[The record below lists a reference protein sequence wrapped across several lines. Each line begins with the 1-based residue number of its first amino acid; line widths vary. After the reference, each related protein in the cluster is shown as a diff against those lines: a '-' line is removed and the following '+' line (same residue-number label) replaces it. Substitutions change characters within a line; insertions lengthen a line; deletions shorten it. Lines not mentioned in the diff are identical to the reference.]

1 MSDSLIPTRYFRL
14 IYVEIYK
21 KVEKFCQK
29 LGMLYARFQKK
40 KDVLSLTLDEGKKPS
55 YECEICDQKCTTK
68 QGLTQHVLAVHEIK
82 KPYACP
88 HCDRKFA
95 AKSTLKGH
103 IYNVHE
109 RKITEPNLMSQSDV
123 LKFLEAKPYKKKLK
137 SCESKPQNLANNLL
151 ELKTNKKSKCGSK
164 NATEASLIRCQ
175 FCDEVFG
182 NQNIL
187 KNHIRN
193 IHEEVKNNS
202 SNRSSF
208 CEKDFATQRTLL
220 RHISS
225 VHEKKKPHA
234 CPQCKATFAA
244 KNNLKQHIYNVH
256 EKERPEP
263 KVMSQSEVLK
273 YLEAKSSK
281 KSKTHKFQC
290 EICDKVFPLKT
301 TLENHIQK
309 IHEEIDIKEELI
321 ESDDE

>member
-1 MSDSLIPTRYFRL
+1 MSKIGDAIC
-14 IYVEIYK
+14 
-21 KVEKFCQK
+21 KVS
-29 LGMLYARFQKK
+29 KK
-40 KDVLSLTLDEGKKPS
+40 KDILSLTLDEGKKPS

-68 QGLTQHVLAVHEIK
+68 QGLTQHVLAIHEKK
-82 KPYACP
+82 KPYSCP

-109 RKITEPNLMSQSDV
+109 REITEPKLMSQSDV

-137 SCESKPQNLANNLL
+137 ACESKPPNLAKNLL
-151 ELKTNKKSKCGSK
+151 ELKIHKKTKCDS
-164 NATEASLIRCQ
+164 NNVTEALLIRCE
-175 FCDEVFG
+175 FCDKVFG
-182 NQNIL
+182 NQNTL

-202 SNRSSF
+202 SNQCSF
-208 CEKDFATQRTLL
+208 CEKDFATHRTLL

-225 VHEKKKPHA
+225 LHEKKKPHA

-244 KNNLKQHIYNVH
+244 KNNLKKHVFNVH
-256 EKERPEP
+256 EKVRPEP
-263 KVMSQSEVLK
+263 KLMSQSEVLK
-273 YLEAKSSK
+273 YLEAKSGPAKSSK
-281 KSKTHKFQC
+281 KSKTNKFQC

-309 IHEEIDIKEELI
+309 IHEEIDIKEEWI
-321 ESDDE
+321 ESDDK